1 MSKLKTPSTIF
12 GPISQFLNVQLIR
25 TDNTFSL
32 YKLKKTLNIIFEVK
46 CTFKSDGDEG
56 MEELRHPTEGRLQF
70 PSDRRCLPEASW
82 PEHVSWPAGRP
93 EKPFYWFQHRILEC
107 ADCRSPCSPSSIV
120 RPPLAEMP
128 ANGTCQSLLDQRSKC
143 DQHLSLW
150 TEKIIY
156 EHVLKSIIDKYKLI
170 CL

>member
-1 MSKLKTPSTIF
+1 MYLQIGRWRGHGRTPTSEHWH
-12 GPISQFLNVQLIR
+12 Q
-25 TDNTFSL
+25 
-32 YKLKKTLNIIFEVK
+32 
-46 CTFKSDGDEG
+46 
-56 MEELRHPTEGRLQF
+56 TEGRLQF

-82 PEHVSWPAGRP
+82 PVHVSWPAGRP

-150 TEKIIY
+150 TEKIY
-156 EHVLKSIIDKYKLI
+156 FWKRFKKYKWQKQTDLPITWNITCWTHIESTITI
-170 CL
+170 CILPIFI